1 MTGWDLNGNIH
12 GLSTKLWGDMTQAEW
27 EQVSEAAVGKRA
39 STKAEEITAPGRK
52 RSQKTRNMV
61 GVLGS

>member
-1 MTGWDLNGNIH
+1 MAMVFPLNCEETWH
-12 GLSTKLWGDMTQAEW
+12 KAEW